1 MRKSLR
7 GKQIVACGTLV
18 ALLAATTAAPALAV
32 TTNPLQR
39 ALDRVTVQGGA
50 PGAEAVVTDHG
61 RVAETR
67 SGVGDLTTG
76 KPYPHDAV
84 FRVGSITKTFVA
96 TVVLQLVAEGKVRLD
111 EPIERYLPG
120 LVTGNGNDGRKI
132 TVRNLLQHTSGLY
145 NYTDDVLTEDPESL
159 RHRGAEP
166 GELVAIAL
174 QHPPLFAPG
183 SSWSYSNTDYIV
195 AGMLVE
201 KVTGRGLATEIDRRI
216 ARPLGLRDTSLPGRG
231 DEHLPAP
238 HPRGY
243 LTLGGPPADF
253 TDFDPSIAGAAGGI
267 VSTGRDLDV
276 FFTALLG
283 GRLLPAAQLAQ
294 MRRTVPAPSE
304 PGAGYGLGLIR
315 RTLPDGTPYWGH
327 DGGIFGFATL
337 AGTLDGGRA
346 AAVSVNELPAPD
358 GVQQNTEAAFE
369 VALARR

>member
-39 ALDRVTVQGGA
+39 ALDRITVQGGA

-61 RVAETR
+61 RVTETR
-67 SGVGDLTTG
+67 SGVGDVTTG

-96 TVVLQLVAEGKVRLD
+96 TVVLQLVAEGKVKLD
-111 EPIERYLPG
+111 EPIERSLPG
-120 LVTGNGNDGRKI
+120 LVSGNGNDGRQI
-132 TVRNLLQHTSGLY
+132 TVRKLLQHTSGLY
-145 NYTDDVLTEDPESL
+145 SYTDDLLTADLESL

-166 GELVAIAL
+166 GELLTMAL
-174 QHPPLFAPG
+174 KHPPLFAPG
-183 SSWSYSNTDYIV
+183 SAWSYSNTNYIV

-201 KVTGRGLATEIDRRI
+201 KVTGHSLAGEITRRI
-216 ARPLGLRDTSLPGRG
+216 NRPLGLRDTSLPGRG
-231 DEHLPAP
+231 DERLPAP

-243 LTLGGPPADF
+243 LSLGGPLTDF
-253 TDFDPSIAGAAGGI
+253 TDFDPSIAGAAGAL
-267 VSTGRDLDV
+267 VSTGRDLDA
-276 FFTALLG
+276 FYTALFG

-294 MRRTVPAPSE
+294 MKRTVPVPGE
-304 PGAGYGLGLIR
+304 PGTDYGLGLFH
-315 RTLPDGTPYWGH
+315 RTLPDGTRYWGH
-327 DGGIFGFATL
+327 GGDIFGFATL
-337 AGTLDGGRA
+337 AGATDGGRSA
-346 AAVSVNELPAPD
+346 TVSANEDPLPDAVREA
-358 GVQQNTEAAFE
+358 TETAFE

>member
-39 ALDRVTVQGGA
+39 ALDRVTAQGGA

-61 RVAETR
+61 RVTETR
-67 SGVGDLTTG
+67 SGTGDLTTG
-76 KPYPHDAV
+76 KPYPHDAK
-84 FRVGSITKTFVA
+84 FRVGSVTKTFVA
-96 TVVLQLVAEGKVRLD
+96 TVVLQLVADGKVQLD
-111 EPIERYLPG
+111 APIERYLPG
-120 LVTGNGNDGRKI
+120 LVAGNGNDGRQI

-145 NYTDDVLTEDPESL
+145 NYTDDVLTADPESL

-174 QHPPLFAPG
+174 RHPPLFAPG
-183 SSWSYSNTDYIV
+183 RGWSYSNTDYIV

-201 KVTGRGLATEIDRRI
+201 KVTGRSLATEIDRRI
-216 ARPLGLRDTSLPGRG
+216 ARPLGLRDTALPGRG

-243 LTLGGPPADF
+243 LSLGGPPADF
-253 TDFDPSIAGAAGGI
+253 TDFDPSIAGAAGGL
-267 VSTGRDLDV
+267 VSSGRDLDT
-276 FFTALLG
+276 FFSALLA

-294 MRRTVPAPSE
+294 MRRTVPAPTE
-304 PGAGYGLGLIR
+304 PGADYGLGLIR

-337 AGTLDGGRA
+337 AGALDGGRA

-358 GVQQNTEAAFE
+358 GVQQNTQTAFE